1 MSVVFDKPVSEKS
14 RKLAAGYMKVGI
26 FGLGY
31 VGTTSAC
38 CIASQGNSVLGFDI
52 NPEKVAQINSAIPPV
67 REPGLDD
74 LLKQARAESRIEATV
89 SVDARIND
97 LDVILVCV
105 GTPST
110 ADGSHDMS
118 AIVHVTSQIAAAID
132 AKRKRKTPLT
142 IAYRS
147 TFRPGSMDKLVAPV
161 FRATLGDDFARKVEL
176 VYNPEFLREASAIDD
191 YFNPPKIVIG
201 TADAKPS
208 VNMEKLH
215 AGIAA
220 PVFHTGY
227 REAEITKF
235 VDNTWHAVKVAYA
248 NEIGRIC
255 QKLGISAS
263 KVHEIFV
270 SDRKLNISPAYTR
283 PGGAFGGSCLPKD
296 VRALQH
302 MSTDIGANTHL
313 IDTLLRSNESHKLF
327 QYEEAT
333 QGLAAGARVLLVG
346 LAFKAE
352 TDDLR
357 ESPNLDIARRLLDAG
372 YKLDIY
378 DPGLDPARLVGCNL
392 GYAYSYLPSLDA
404 LLIDKRAAESRTYD
418 LVIATNATFKG
429 LNVSAS
435 RTIDIGAIK

>member
-1 MSVVFDKPVSEKS
+1 MTVVFDKPATGKS
-14 RKLAAGYMKVGI
+14 RALPAGHMKVGI

-38 CIASQGNSVLGFDI
+38 CIASQGHNVLGVDV
-52 NPEKVAQINSAIPPV
+52 NEEKVSQINAAVPPV
-67 REPGLDD
+67 REPGLEA
-74 LLKQARAESRIEATV
+74 LLREARKSKRIEATV
-89 SVDARIND
+89 SVDTRINE

-105 GTPST
+105 GTPSM

-118 AIVHVTSQIAAAID
+118 AIVHVTDQIAAAID
-132 AKRKRKTPLT
+132 AKRKRANPLT

-147 TFRPGSMDKLVAPV
+147 TFRPGSMDKLISPIFKTA
-161 FRATLGDDFARKVEL
+161 LGKNFKRTVEL
-176 VYNPEFLREASAIDD
+176 VYNPEFLREATAIDD

-208 VNMEKLH
+208 ANMEKLH
-215 AGIAA
+215 AGINA

-255 QKLGISAS
+255 QKLDISAR

-302 MSTDIGANTHL
+302 LSTDIGANTHL

-333 QGLAAGARVLLVG
+333 QGLAKGASVLLVG
-346 LAFKAE
+346 LAFKVG

-357 ESPNLDIARRLLDAG
+357 ESPNLDIARRLLDDG
-372 YKLDIY
+372 FKLDIY
-378 DPGLDPARLVGCNL
+378 DPGLDPSRLVGCNL

-404 LLIDKRAAESRTYD
+404 LLIGKTTAQGRRYD
-418 LVIATNATFKG
+418 LVIATNATIRE
-429 LNVSAS
+429 LDLDSA
-435 RTIDIGAIK
+435 RIIDIGSIK